1 MACVRLKSN
10 WTWLLKTTRLPK
22 LVMLLYRIHTSLQ
35 FTNTSPT
42 KLIPGFKCHASP
54 PQFRLFH
61 PRAPFCTLKIIILP
75 YPVLRHSLFRCQ
87 LLPIRSKGSHHL
99 PMTCSDPPNINWL
112 WITIGNHLITNHAR
126 QRLWSSQ
133 YMHLWA
139 RTLLLSLSLSISL
152 SFPLPISSSFD
163 GLELRLTLRQS
174 RGITSTFQKSRISAN
189 PLVAY
194 KRIPQEADI
203 RAKILLTS
211 FR

>member
-1 MACVRLKSN
+1 MACVSLKSN

-61 PRAPFCTLKIIILP
+61 PRAPFCTLKIIIPP
-75 YPVLRHSLFRCQ
+75 YPVLRRSLFRCQ

-126 QRLWSSQ
+126 QRL
-133 YMHLWA
+133 
-139 RTLLLSLSLSISL
+139 
-152 SFPLPISSSFD
+152 
-163 GLELRLTLRQS
+163 
-174 RGITSTFQKSRISAN
+174 
-189 PLVAY
+189 
-194 KRIPQEADI
+194 
-203 RAKILLTS
+203 
-211 FR
+211 